1 MIPVSIRSKV
11 EASTTT
17 IHEKYSFDR
26 VEQEKR
32 SKYHPYVIDS
42 RTNNLVQETSFVQ
55 PTPQVPF
62 VQPRPQTPSVQQQ
75 PQAPFDQRQLQTSF
89 NQRQPQT
96 SFEQPQTQ
104 TVFSQRQPQT
114 PFTPEPTAFT
124 QA

>member
-1 MIPVSIRSKV
+1 
-11 EASTTT
+11 
-17 IHEKYSFDR
+17 
-26 VEQEKR
+26 
-32 SKYHPYVIDS
+32 DS

-124 QA
+124 QARSDWKAIKKNKTCTHLEIVAAEPSTTRMKTIIPLT